1 VLKLGQFSMLTSFIC
16 LLGSIPWAL
25 AVCVKIPSRR
35 TAVKLTII
43 PAIAPYL
50 KKMIINHDKSR
61 IKIIHTIELTQGI
74 SIPEVNIPKFIPI
87 SAPAILTPVY
97 MMYWK

>member
-1 VLKLGQFSMLTSFIC
+1 MMPDFIIDN
-16 LLGSIPWAL
+16 LY
-25 AVCVKIPSRR
+25 
-35 TAVKLTII
+35 
-43 PAIAPYL
+43 YL

-97 MMYWK
+97 MMYWKWNKLFYNN